1 MDAFLHYILEKTENQ
16 SFYPIKNEELCEK
29 ILVNKEEEILQLL
42 SSKQAV
48 KTGRKVSIGKIS

>member
-16 SFYPIKNEELCEK
+16 SFHPIKNEELCEK

-42 SSKQAV
+42 F
-48 KTGRKVSIGKIS
+48 